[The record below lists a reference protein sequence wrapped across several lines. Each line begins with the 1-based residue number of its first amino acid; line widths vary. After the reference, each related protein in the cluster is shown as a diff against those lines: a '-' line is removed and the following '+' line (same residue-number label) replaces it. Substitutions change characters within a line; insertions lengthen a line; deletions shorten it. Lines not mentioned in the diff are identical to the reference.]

1 MALLVY
7 IQNKALI
14 LLFWCKCRITTKM
27 SKFLIS
33 LVSTSVKN
41 GNIRKMLSIIFRQTT
56 NVCRWVK
63 QKMNSL
69 QRFLCTTEVQH
80 WDGIIGNDLSRIYIV
95 IDEYMELK
103 EKVSFHISD
112 NQWYIIKY
120 ISYRQ
125 LLKQGKISSM
135 NELLPCDFI

>member
-1 MALLVY
+1 MY

-14 LLFWCKCRITTKM
+14 LPFWCKCRITTKM

-103 EKVSFHISD
+103 EKVFFHIRD
-112 NQWYIIKY
+112 NFT
-120 ISYRQ
+120 ISKIWRSFAMRLFSSQ
-125 LLKQGKISSM
+125 LNQYNDTS
-135 NELLPCDFI
+135 

>member
-1 MALLVY
+1 MTLPWY

-14 LLFWCKCRITTKM
+14 LPFLCKCPITTKM

-63 QKMNSL
+63 QKMNSF

-80 WDGIIGNDLSRIYIV
+80 
-95 IDEYMELK
+95 
-103 EKVSFHISD
+103 
-112 NQWYIIKY
+112 
-120 ISYRQ
+120 
-125 LLKQGKISSM
+125 
-135 NELLPCDFI
+135 

>member
-1 MALLVY
+1 MFADRSNKRWILFSVSLYNRSLL
-7 IQNKALI
+7 
-14 LLFWCKCRITTKM
+14 
-27 SKFLIS
+27 
-33 LVSTSVKN
+33 
-41 GNIRKMLSIIFRQTT
+41 
-56 NVCRWVK
+56 
-63 QKMNSL
+63 
-69 QRFLCTTEVQH
+69 H

-103 EKVSFHISD
+103 EKVFFHIRD
-112 NQWYIIKY
+112 NFTISKTIYFIKY